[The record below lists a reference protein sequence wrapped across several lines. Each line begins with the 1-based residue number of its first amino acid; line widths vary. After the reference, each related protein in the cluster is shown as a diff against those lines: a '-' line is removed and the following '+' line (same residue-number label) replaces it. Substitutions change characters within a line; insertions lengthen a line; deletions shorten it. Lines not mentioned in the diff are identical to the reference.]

1 MVEHTNVHLD
11 KIYDESCIMTNE
23 DLDDKRI
30 NPVMCFF
37 EMFPLDEMKKCV
49 DNFNR
54 MVEKEMKLKLRDLY
68 QKKNWRYKNNKY
80 FKFLTLREFQ
90 VFIGLLFA
98 STTRAESGISL
109 WRSEKKQGIN
119 STHRLISEST

>member
-11 KIYDESCIMTNE
+11 KIYDESCIMTTE

-30 NPVMCFF
+30 NSVMCFF
-37 EMFPLDEMKKCV
+37 EMFPLDEMRKCV

-68 QKKNWRYKNNKY
+68 QKKN
-80 FKFLTLREFQ
+80 LAL
-90 VFIGLLFA
+90 
-98 STTRAESGISL
+98 
-109 WRSEKKQGIN
+109 
-119 STHRLISEST
+119 